1 MPRRGCGLALQIRP
15 PKPPIP
21 PPFDSTA
28 CYNHLGVLTSSLVLV
43 GGGDD
48 GGEQQL
54 LQTSHELTQPGGA
67 VGGVQMWRMSGCPAG
82 PSVGSDSLS
91 AATEP
96 EQWPVENDEEAFM
109 YSGCQ
114 L

>member
-1 MPRRGCGLALQIRP
+1 MIGYP
-15 PKPPIP
+15 
-21 PPFDSTA
+21 
-28 CYNHLGVLTSSLVLV
+28 GVLTSSLVLV

-67 VGGVQMWRMSGCPAG
+67 VGGVQMWRMSGCAAAPSAASAS
-82 PSVGSDSLS
+82 PSV
-91 AATEP
+91 AAEP
-96 EQWPVENDEEAFM
+96 GEWPAENDEEAFM
-109 YSGCQ
+109 YSGSQ

>member
-1 MPRRGCGLALQIRP
+1 MNGHP
-15 PKPPIP
+15 
-21 PPFDSTA
+21 
-28 CYNHLGVLTSSLVLV
+28 GVLTSSLVLV

-67 VGGVQMWRMSGCPAG
+67 VGGVQMWRMSGCAAAPSAASAS
-82 PSVGSDSLS
+82 PSV
-91 AATEP
+91 AAEP
-96 EQWPVENDEEAFM
+96 EPGGWPVENDEEAFM
-109 YSGCQ
+109 YSGSQ